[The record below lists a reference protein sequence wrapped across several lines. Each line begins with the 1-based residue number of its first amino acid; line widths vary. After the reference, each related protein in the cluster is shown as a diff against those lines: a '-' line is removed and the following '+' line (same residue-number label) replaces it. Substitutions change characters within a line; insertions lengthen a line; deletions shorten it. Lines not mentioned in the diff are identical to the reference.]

1 MASIHDN
8 LFTAL
13 ADPERRQI
21 LFDLAD
27 EPDSVN
33 IDSPPDAI
41 ENGGNARLERHH
53 LHLPMLD
60 DYGFINW
67 YPNANA
73 IESGPQFDEIM
84 PVLEVLVD
92 HCKTFPSSSL

>member
-1 MASIHDN
+1 MASIPDN

-13 ADPERRQI
+13 ANVERRQI

-27 EPDSVN
+27 EPESVN

-41 ENGGNARLERHH
+41 ADGGNACIERHH
-53 LHLPMLD
+53 VHLPLLD

-73 IESGPQFDEIM
+73 IESGPRFDEIV
-84 PVLEVLVD
+84 PVLEVLAA
-92 HCKTFPSSSL
+92 HRKAFAATSL

>member
-33 IDSPPDAI
+33 IDSPPDTIA
-41 ENGGNARLERHH
+41 NGGNERFKRYHV
-53 LHLPMLD
+53 HLPMLD

-92 HCKTFPSSSL
+92 HRKTFPATSL

>member
-1 MASIHDN
+1 MAPIQHN
-8 LFTAL
+8 LFAAL
-13 ADPERRQI
+13 ANAERRQI

-41 ENGGNARLERHH
+41 ADGGTARIERHH
-53 LHLPMLD
+53 VHLPMLD

-67 YPNANA
+67 YPEANA

-92 HCKTFPSSSL
+92 RCETFSATSA